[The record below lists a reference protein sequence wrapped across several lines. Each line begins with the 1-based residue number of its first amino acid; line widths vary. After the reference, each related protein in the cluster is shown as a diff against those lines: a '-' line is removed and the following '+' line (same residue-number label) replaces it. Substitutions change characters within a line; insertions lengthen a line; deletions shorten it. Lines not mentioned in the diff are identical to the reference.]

1 MRRRNMGMDN
11 RNLMN
16 NDHGAG
22 KGDADRS
29 PNWRENYDEVAWPDG
44 GKRAEGNGFVRKGGK
59 IIKRYGPAEP
69 EKDGQG
75 PHIKV

>member
-1 MRRRNMGMDN
+1 MGQDN

-16 NDHGAG
+16 ADHGAG

-29 PNWRENYDEVAWPDG
+29 PNWREHYDDVAWPDG
-44 GKRAEGNGFVRKGGK
+44 GKSRSEGDGFVRKGGK

-69 EKDGQG
+69 EKHAEG
-75 PHIKV
+75 PAIRV